1 MQVLKSF
8 LTRLIQ
14 FFLFIHLAVSALAQ
28 KSILYFSN
36 DTAGFASA
44 KIPKAFLEK
53 DMQYWQTVMEESH
66 VNPYHAI
73 SRDALLK
80 LQQEILQTL
89 PDSISHFQAS
99 FAISRLI
106 GSLDE
111 GHLGFASNA
120 VIDSLFLNHC
130 IRFPYLLQD
139 IDNGSFLVQR
149 DLSPENKLPAF
160 SRIISINEIPVH
172 QLYKRYSALYGGLEP
187 WKKLMVKNAIRKLLY
202 MDGITSPFR
211 IKAVVN
217 NDTIVFSATG
227 YSKQQAD
234 SITKVILS
242 EMKPP
247 LPFSLQFLPGNI
259 ALIEFNSMKGSLRD
273 SFAVFLRRS
282 FSEIRHR
289 RAAGVIIDLRK
300 NGGGDSGLGDTLIS
314 YISSKPYRNAG
325 GMKMR
330 ISKHSKAWA
339 AMHGATDPFKD
350 WENGKLYEYKATTLT
365 TPAANPL
372 RYNGK
377 VAVLIGTGTFSSAN
391 MLTNAI
397 KDFQLATLVGEST
410 AEPANDYGEIFS
422 FMLPYTHIEAQGAFK
437 LFTRANG
444 DEKDFNGIRPDIEV
458 TISAK
463 DIPAKQDVV
472 LDKAIA
478 WVLQ

>member
-160 SRIISINEIPVH
+160 SRIISINDIPVN
-172 QLYKRYSALYGGLEP
+172 QLYNRYSTFYGGLEP

-282 FSEIRHR
+282 FSEIRLR

-314 YISSKPYRNAG
+314 YISSG

-422 FMLPYTHIEAQGAFK
+422 FMLPYTHIVAQGAFK
-437 LFTRANG
+437 MFTRANG

-463 DIPAKQDVV
+463 DISAKQDTV
-472 LDKAIA
+472 LDRAIA
-478 WVLQ
+478 WLLQ